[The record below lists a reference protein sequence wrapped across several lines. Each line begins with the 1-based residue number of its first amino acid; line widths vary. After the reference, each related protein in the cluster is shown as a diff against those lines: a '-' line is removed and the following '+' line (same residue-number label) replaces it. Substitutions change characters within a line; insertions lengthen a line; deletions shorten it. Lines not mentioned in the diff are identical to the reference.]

1 MWPLAIIKVEKLLIF
16 FYTILSSSLLLI
28 YLYGLGAGKQRGMC
42 FFFFTFS
49 TSFSGKAPQVKLQHQ
64 TTNHFLVW
72 RLLSKLDTNRQR
84 QKNFKKIQ

>member
-42 FFFFTFS
+42 FFLYLFY
-49 TSFSGKAPQVKLQHQ
+49 
-64 TTNHFLVW
+64 
-72 RLLSKLDTNRQR
+72 
-84 QKNFKKIQ
+84 